1 MSRRVSWAG
10 FFFQGGHP
18 FPPTGGATAPHF
30 FQKIFLAEN
39 TYFLIEN
46 ILLILTSRNVSKNL
60 AQGGLSPPGGYCPP
74 FFQNIFFLQKIPKTK
89 YILNQQHLVCLMSKK
104 KVLKIWPRGGSAP
117 HLREILCSQ

>member
-1 MSRRVSWAG
+1 MGRV
-10 FFFQGGHP
+10 FFPRGA
-18 FPPTGGATAPHF
+18 PPPLTGGGLLPP
-30 FQKIFLAEN
+30 IFSKKNLLAKN

-46 ILLILTSRNVSKNL
+46 TLLSLMSKNISKNL
-60 AQGGLSPPGGYCPP
+60 AQGGLSPPRGYCPP